1 MSYISHVDAYLPI
14 SCRFLAKMYKSEAL
28 VALDRIADAVR
39 ELNPEAVND
48 VSVEFPDATP
58 DQGV

>member
-1 MSYISHVDAYLPI
+1 
-14 SCRFLAKMYKSEAL
+14 MYKSEAL